1 MTENQWR
8 RAGAVKLQEFAL
20 ARGASLRK
28 VQLLAVACGD
38 AIWADMNP
46 AHHIYFEALRR
57 TVEGLGTPDDE
68 RHLSECGPYPA
79 WLDWCL
85 MTGRR
90 APKVKRA
97 ATALTRDVYGNPLRP
112 VAFDP
117 AWRTD
122 TAVVLAR
129 QMYDTRAFGAAPI
142 LADALQDAG
151 CEDEAVLLHLR
162 DAKQVHVRGCWVVDH
177 VLNRA

>member
-1 MTENQWR
+1 MTEKQWL

-20 ARGASLRK
+20 ARGASTRK

-38 AIWADMNP
+38 VIWDDMNP
-46 AHHIYFEALRR
+46 AHHVYFEALRR
-57 TVEGLGTPDDE
+57 TVEGAGTPDDE

-85 MTGRR
+85 MTGKRTLKVRR
-90 APKVKRA
+90 AA
-97 ATALTRDVYGNPLRP
+97 NALTREVYGNPLRA

-122 TAVVLAR
+122 TAVTLAKHV
-129 QMYDTRAFGAAPI
+129 YDRREFSALPI

-151 CEDEAVLLHLR
+151 CENEDVLLHLR
-162 DAKQVHVRGCWVVDH
+162 DAKQVHVRGCWVLDL
-177 VLNRA
+177 VLNCE

>member
-1 MTENQWR
+1 MTESQWA
-8 RAGAVKLQEFAL
+8 RAGAVKRQEFAL
-20 ARGASLRK
+20 ACGASTRK

-38 AIWADMNP
+38 VIWDSMNP

-57 TVEGLGTPDDE
+57 TVEGAGTADDE
-68 RHLSECGPYPA
+68 RHLAECGPYPA

-85 MTGRR
+85 MTGKRS
-90 APKVKRA
+90 PKVKRA
-97 ATALTRDVYGNPLRP
+97 ASALTREVYGNPLRP
-112 VAFDP
+112 VAFDA

-122 TAVVLAR
+122 TAVILAK
-129 QMYDTRAFGAAPI
+129 QMYERREFSAAPI

-151 CEDEAVLLHLR
+151 CEIEDVLLHLR
-162 DAKQVHVRGCWVVDH
+162 DAKQVHVRGCWVCDL